1 MKASPFIEFFI
12 KHNTAANLLMVLM
25 VVIGLISIDRLNR
38 QFFPTFDVEVV
49 GVNVTW
55 SGATAEDVDANIVQP
70 LEPELRVI
78 NNVKKVISN
87 SYEGRAAIQ
96 VEFEFGA
103 DMKQALADV
112 ESAVG
117 LVDLPEEAEQPSIVR
132 AEFRDGVSN
141 LVLSGPFTKEAL
153 RVLAKEVKEDLQRLG
168 VDKID
173 IEGLPD
179 EVILIEVSETEL
191 ARLGMS
197 LDQISRAIGRDSL
210 MCPQGR
216 FADGAFTVRS
226 LGLRRSVRE
235 YAGIEVM
242 IRPDGSR
249 VTLGDIAVITETLD
263 EPVSISRAMA
273 CLRSS

>member
-1 MKASPFIEFFI
+1 MKAAP
-12 KHNTAANLLMVLM
+12 
-25 VVIGLISIDRLNR
+25 RYR
-38 QFFPTFDVEVV
+38 
-49 GVNVTW
+49 
-55 SGATAEDVDANIVQP
+55 
-70 LEPELRVI
+70 
-78 NNVKKVISN
+78 SN
-87 SYEGRAAIQ
+87 SSLAL
-96 VEFEFGA
+96 

-210 MCPQGR
+210 MCPRAVLPMVPLLCGHSVC
-216 FADGAFTVRS
+216 AVPCVNM
-226 LGLRRSVRE
+226 LVLR
-235 YAGIEVM
+235 
-242 IRPDGSR
+242 
-249 VTLGDIAVITETLD
+249 
-263 EPVSISRAMA
+263 
-273 CLRSS
+273 

>member
-1 MKASPFIEFFI
+1 M
-12 KHNTAANLLMVLM
+12 
-25 VVIGLISIDRLNR
+25 
-38 QFFPTFDVEVV
+38 
-49 GVNVTW
+49 
-55 SGATAEDVDANIVQP
+55 
-70 LEPELRVI
+70 RVI
-78 NNVKKVISN
+78 NDVKKVISN

-141 LVLSGPFTKEAL
+141 LVLSGPFTKDAL

-173 IEGLPD
+173 IAGLPD

-210 MCPQGR
+210 DVPAGR

-226 LGLRRSVRE
+226 LGLRRSGRE

-242 IRPDGSR
+242 IRPEGSR
-249 VTLGDIAVITETLD
+249 VTLGDIAITETLD